1 MATDVT
7 LDRKLPQNLDAE
19 RSVLGAILLDN
30 DAFHP
35 AIEILEPADFSLDSH
50 RRIFTRMVALSEKRQ
65 PIDLITLSEEMERAG
80 ELEGAGGS
88 AYLAS
93 LSDGLPSSTN
103 VEHYARIIKEKALLR
118 NLIHTSD
125 NIINQAME
133 ADEQADLVLDRA
145 EEAIFS
151 LAEKRIR
158 EGLLPIKTIV
168 QQTIPRLDEYFERR
182 QHITGLATGFAD
194 FDNLTSGLQPAE
206 LIIIAARP
214 GIGKTALAL
223 NIAQYVAMAERK
235 PAAIFSLEMAR
246 EALLFRLLCAEAR
259 VDSHRFR
266 SGYLT
271 KDEQG
276 KIVAASAR
284 LRDAPLFID
293 DTAALTVLEMRAKCR
308 RLQAEPAGAGLAL
321 VVVDYLQLM
330 SGRGRFENRT
340 QEISSISRGLKALA
354 KELRVPVISISQ
366 LSRAPE
372 QRGGDHRPQLSDL
385 RESGS
390 IEQDADL
397 VAFIFRPEVY
407 KDPDSV
413 PEEDRGRA
421 ELIISKQRNGPTG
434 KVNLAFLREYTRF
447 ETIARTFPEE
457 EG

>member
-35 AIEILEPADFSLDSH
+35 AIEILEAADFSLDSH

-65 PIDLITLSEEMERAG
+65 PIDFITLSEELERAG
-80 ELEGAGGS
+80 ELEAAGGS
-88 AYLAS
+88 TYLAS
-93 LSDGLPSSTN
+93 LSDGLPTSTN
-103 VEHYARIIKEKALLR
+103 VEHYARIVKEKALLR

-206 LIIIAARP
+206 LIILAARP

-235 PAAIFSLEMAR
+235 AAAIFSLEMAR

-266 SGYLT
+266 SGYLS

-276 KIVAASAR
+276 KIVGASAR
-284 LRDAPLFID
+284 LRDA
-293 DTAALTVLEMRAKCR
+293 
-308 RLQAEPAGAGLAL
+308 
-321 VVVDYLQLM
+321 
-330 SGRGRFENRT
+330 
-340 QEISSISRGLKALA
+340 
-354 KELRVPVISISQ
+354 
-366 LSRAPE
+366 
-372 QRGGDHRPQLSDL
+372 
-385 RESGS
+385 
-390 IEQDADL
+390 
-397 VAFIFRPEVY
+397 
-407 KDPDSV
+407 
-413 PEEDRGRA
+413 
-421 ELIISKQRNGPTG
+421 
-434 KVNLAFLREYTRF
+434 
-447 ETIARTFPEE
+447 
-457 EG
+457 

>member
-19 RSVLGAILLDN
+19 RSVLGAILLSN

-35 AIEILEPADFSLDSH
+35 AIEILEAADFSLDSH
-50 RRIFTRMVALSEKRQ
+50 RRIFARMVALSEKRQ
-65 PIDLITLSEEMERAG
+65 PIDLITLSEELERAG

-103 VEHYARIIKEKALLR
+103 VEHYARIVKEKALLR

-125 NIINQAME
+125 NIINQALE

-235 PAAIFSLEMAR
+235 AAAIFSLEMAR

-266 SGYLT
+266 SGYLS

-276 KIVAASAR
+276 KIVGASAR

-308 RLQAEPAGAGLAL
+308 RLQAEHNLGL
-321 VVVDYLQLM
+321 VVVDYMQLM

-397 VAFIFRPEVY
+397 VGFIFRPEVY
-407 KDPDSV
+407 KDPDNV

-421 ELIISKQRNGPTG
+421 ELIIAKQRNGPTG

-447 ETIARTFPEE
+447 ETIARTFPEQE
-457 EG
+457 T

>member
-35 AIEILEPADFSLDSH
+35 AIEILEAADFSLDSH

-65 PIDLITLSEEMERAG
+65 PIDLITLSEELERAG
-80 ELEGAGGS
+80 ELEAAGGS

-93 LSDGLPSSTN
+93 LSDGLPTSTN
-103 VEHYARIIKEKALLR
+103 VEHYARIVKEKALLR

-206 LIIIAARP
+206 LIILAARP

-223 NIAQYVAMAERK
+223 NIAQYVAMTERK
-235 PAAIFSLEMAR
+235 AAAIFSLEMAR
-246 EALLFRLLCAEAR
+246 EALLYRLLCAEAR

-266 SGYLT
+266 SGFLNREEMGKLT
-271 KDEQG
+271 L
-276 KIVAASAR
+276 ALAR
-284 LRDAPLFID
+284 LAEAPVWID
-293 DTAALTVLEMRAKCR
+293 DTPGLTVLEMRAKCR
-308 RLQAEPAGAGLAL
+308 RLQAEKGLAL
-321 VVVDYLQLM
+321 VVVDYMQLM
-330 SGRGRFENRT
+330 SGRGRYENRN
-340 QEISSISRGLKALA
+340 QEISAISRGLKALA
-354 KELRVPVISISQ
+354 KELRVPLLAVSQ

-397 VAFIFRPEVY
+397 VGFIFRPEVY
-407 KDPDSV
+407 KDPDNV

-421 ELIISKQRNGPTG
+421 ELIIAKQRNGPTG

-447 ETIARTFPEE
+447 ETIARTFPEQE
-457 EG
+457 T

>member
-1 MATDVT
+1 
-7 LDRKLPQNLDAE
+7 
-19 RSVLGAILLDN
+19 
-30 DAFHP
+30 
-35 AIEILEPADFSLDSH
+35 
-50 RRIFTRMVALSEKRQ
+50 
-65 PIDLITLSEEMERAG
+65 DLITLSEELERAG
-80 ELEGAGGS
+80 ELEGGGGS

-103 VEHYARIIKEKALLR
+103 VEHYARIVKEKALLR

-206 LIIIAARP
+206 LIILAARP

-235 PAAIFSLEMAR
+235 AVAIFSLEMAR

-266 SGYLT
+266 SGYLS

-308 RLQAEPAGAGLAL
+308 RLQAEHNLAL
-321 VVVDYLQLM
+321 VVVDYMQLM

-397 VAFIFRPEVY
+397 VGFIFRPEVY
-407 KDPDSV
+407 KDPDNV

-421 ELIISKQRNGPTG
+421 ELIIAKQRNGPTG

-447 ETIARTFPEE
+447 ETIARTFPEQE
-457 EG
+457 T

>member
-35 AIEILEPADFSLDSH
+35 AIEILEAADFSLDSH

-65 PIDLITLSEEMERAG
+65 PIDTITLSEELERAG
-80 ELEGAGGS
+80 ELEAAGGS

-93 LSDGLPSSTN
+93 LSDGLPTSTN
-103 VEHYARIIKEKALLR
+103 VEHYARIVKEKALLR

-206 LIIIAARP
+206 LIILAARP

-235 PAAIFSLEMAR
+235 AAAIFSLEMAR

-266 SGYLT
+266 SGYLS

-308 RLQAEPAGAGLAL
+308 RLQAEHNLAL
-321 VVVDYLQLM
+321 VVVDYMQLM

-397 VAFIFRPEVY
+397 VGFIFRPEVY
-407 KDPDSV
+407 KDPDNV

-421 ELIISKQRNGPTG
+421 ELIIAKQRNGPTG

-447 ETIARTFPEE
+447 ETIARTFPEQE
-457 EG
+457 T

>member
-35 AIEILEPADFSLDSH
+35 AIEILEAADFSLDSH

-65 PIDLITLSEEMERAG
+65 PIDLITLSEELERAG

-103 VEHYARIIKEKALLR
+103 VEHYARIVKEKALLR

-206 LIIIAARP
+206 LIILAARP

-223 NIAQYVAMAERK
+223 NIAQYVAMTERK
-235 PAAIFSLEMAR
+235 AAAIFSLEMAR

-266 SGYLT
+266 SGYLS

-308 RLQAEPAGAGLAL
+308 RLQAEHNLAL
-321 VVVDYLQLM
+321 VVVDYMQLM

-397 VAFIFRPEVY
+397 VGFIFRPEVY
-407 KDPDSV
+407 KDPDNV

-421 ELIISKQRNGPTG
+421 ELIIAKQRNGPTG

-447 ETIARTFPEE
+447 ETIARTFPEQE
-457 EG
+457 A